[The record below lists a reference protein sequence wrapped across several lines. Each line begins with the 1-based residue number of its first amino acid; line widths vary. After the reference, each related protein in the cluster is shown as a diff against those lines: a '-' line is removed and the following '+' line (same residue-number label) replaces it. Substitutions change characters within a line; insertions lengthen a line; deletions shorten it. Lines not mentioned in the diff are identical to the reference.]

1 MKKIKLPTNRNFG
14 VVFFLVF
21 LFISLFPLLNH
32 GNISIWSVIIALVFL
47 ILGLLN
53 SPVLSP
59 LNKLWF
65 KFGIMLGNLI
75 SPVVMA
81 IIFFMVVTPTS
92 LLVRLF
98 GKDLLSLKKNDKKTY
113 WIKKNNIKSEM
124 KNQF

>member
-21 LFISLFPLLNH
+21 LFISLFPLLNY
-32 GNISIWSVIIALVFL
+32 GNIRIWTVIIALVFL

-53 SPVLSP
+53 SSVLSP

-65 KFGIMLGNLI
+65 KFGIMVGNLI

-98 GKDLLSLKKNDKKTY
+98 GKDLLSLKKNDKETY
-113 WIKKNNIKSEM
+113 WVKKNNIKSEM